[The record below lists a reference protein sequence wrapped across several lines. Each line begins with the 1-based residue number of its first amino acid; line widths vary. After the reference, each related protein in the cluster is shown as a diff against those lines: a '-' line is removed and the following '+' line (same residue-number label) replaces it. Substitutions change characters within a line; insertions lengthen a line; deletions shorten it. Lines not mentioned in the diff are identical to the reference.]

1 MTIKELIENK
11 STLDYKQICISLIQ
25 TFRVDDKV
33 NWESVLPAQ
42 QQQEYFGGETLR
54 LIAEHPI
61 LSKQK
66 DIRPIALKK
75 GSISQMLFFYVC
87 LNDSTLPKKQ
97 IQDVTKKFISGGD
110 ANRYIIWFFG
120 NKENTQLKVVLSAK
134 EGKKIV
140 LKTLPFGV
148 EQPYYKTYSFILN
161 EVAQKVSG
169 LFVEPTDLWKALWT
183 AFDISIINRN
193 FYDEIKGAFTDLLK
207 QLNKKGT
214 PFTNEEDKVQFAIRL
229 IGRIIFCWFLKR
241 KEVLHDVVISSEAVK
256 AYSEKNYYKNLLEPL
271 FFDVLNTPDK
281 ERKAGLPK
289 VIAHYPFLN
298 GGLFEAQETDYKDH
312 LLLNIDNVWFLSL
325 FSKTLERYNFTVD
338 ENSSSNAEIAIDPEM
353 LGRIFENLLAEQ
365 NPETGDS
372 ARKAT
377 GSFYTP
383 REIVDYM
390 VEQSVSEFLK
400 TALALDEKL
409 NIEIEDFVHT
419 QILPDALAKHEERIS
434 EELSKIKVLDPACGS
449 GAFPIGI
456 LQKIVALKQQLHPKT
471 KNYKLK
477 LDTIQNSIYG
487 VDIQPMAVE
496 LSRLRCWLSLVVDE
510 DPKDIKALPNL
521 DFKFVCAD
529 SLMEVGKIKQ
539 INIGNSAEKIEEL
552 KELRTEFFIAN
563 GKRKRELEKK
573 FKQIQTSLNNNFL
586 EWDGKS
592 KLVENLAS
600 WKPFDNHKTNWFD
613 AFWMFGLNDG
623 FDIVIANPPYIQLSK
638 VATTEESYKIQLRET
653 YNTSAGRLNT
663 FVFFIHKGISLLK
676 TKGVLTYII
685 PNTILTQDYYK
696 YTREQ
701 ILLNTKLKKIINYVD
716 MPFENAV
723 VENVTLIIQNGQLD
737 NYPIE
742 IFSDDLESISLLTT
756 KSKINFLSQNNFS
769 FNVNTNEI
777 IENIFSK
784 KIKPLKEFCEVNQAI
799 ALKGDKSLSLK
810 DNNPKGKYYK
820 LLDGRNINRYTI
832 EWDGVFLDYDL
843 ERIHSC
849 KRKDIFESKEKL
861 MFRRVSENLIFTYDN
876 EQYYALNTIVVAN
889 LYPNKSISLKYVLAI
904 LNSKLLNYLYK
915 GRFKSTKKVFSEIQA
930 RSVEQLPIAESKN
943 QQAFV
948 SIVDFILSMKS
959 NESIIHQS
967 ISNNLIIKQLED
979 IIDGMV
985 LELYFEE
992 EVKTK
997 KVNII
1002 ELVEKELEKAKSKE
1016 TTESIYNFYKSVSH
1030 PDSEI
1035 RNRILSFAIVSPD
1048 ILKPILQG
1056 Q

>member
-1 MTIKELIENK
+1 
-11 STLDYKQICISLIQ
+11 
-25 TFRVDDKV
+25 
-33 NWESVLPAQ
+33 
-42 QQQEYFGGETLR
+42 
-54 LIAEHPI
+54 
-61 LSKQK
+61 
-66 DIRPIALKK
+66 
-75 GSISQMLFFYVC
+75 
-87 LNDSTLPKKQ
+87 
-97 IQDVTKKFISGGD
+97 
-110 ANRYIIWFFG
+110 
-120 NKENTQLKVVLSAK
+120 
-134 EGKKIV
+134 
-140 LKTLPFGV
+140 
-148 EQPYYKTYSFILN
+148 
-161 EVAQKVSG
+161 
-169 LFVEPTDLWKALWT
+169 
-183 AFDISIINRN
+183 
-193 FYDEIKGAFTDLLK
+193 
-207 QLNKKGT
+207 
-214 PFTNEEDKVQFAIRL
+214 
-229 IGRIIFCWFLKR
+229 
-241 KEVLHDVVISSEAVK
+241 
-256 AYSEKNYYKNLLEPL
+256 
-271 FFDVLNTPDK
+271 
-281 ERKAGLPK
+281 
-289 VIAHYPFLN
+289 
-298 GGLFEAQETDYKDH
+298 
-312 LLLNIDNVWFLSL
+312 
-325 FSKTLERYNFTVD
+325 
-338 ENSSSNAEIAIDPEM
+338 
-353 LGRIFENLLAEQ
+353 
-365 NPETGDS
+365 
-372 ARKAT
+372 
-377 GSFYTP
+377 
-383 REIVDYM
+383 
-390 VEQSVSEFLK
+390 
-400 TALALDEKL
+400 
-409 NIEIEDFVHT
+409 
-419 QILPDALAKHEERIS
+419 
-434 EELSKIKVLDPACGS
+434 
-449 GAFPIGI
+449 
-456 LQKIVALKQQLHPKT
+456 
-471 KNYKLK
+471 
-477 LDTIQNSIYG
+477 
-487 VDIQPMAVE
+487 
-496 LSRLRCWLSLVVDE
+496 
-510 DPKDIKALPNL
+510 
-521 DFKFVCAD
+521 
-529 SLMEVGKIKQ
+529 
-539 INIGNSAEKIEEL
+539 
-552 KELRTEFFIAN
+552 
-563 GKRKRELEKK
+563 
-573 FKQIQTSLNNNFL
+573 
-586 EWDGKS
+586 
-592 KLVENLAS
+592 
-600 WKPFDNHKTNWFD
+600 
-613 AFWMFGLNDG
+613 MFGLNDG

-737 NYPIE
+737 DYPIE

-810 DNNPKGKYYK
+810 YNNPKGKYYK

-889 LYPNKSISLKYVLAI
+889 LYPNKSISLKYILAI

-948 SIVDFILSMKS
+948 SIVDFILSMNS

-985 LELYFEE
+985 LEVYFEE